1 MTAIAVMMATT
12 DPVTSI
18 PVHRSTLK
26 ILQRI
31 KNSAETWDEFLFELT
46 DDFLS
51 PSLRA
56 ELDERLKR
64 ESVISGTE
72 AKRQFEERRKGASAT
87 R

>member
-1 MTAIAVMMATT
+1 MTKSQMMATA

-31 KNSAETWDEFLFELT
+31 KNSAETWDEFLYELT
-46 DDFLS
+46 DDYIS
-51 PSLRA
+51 PALRA

-64 ESVISGTE
+64 DSVISGAE
-72 AKRQFEERRKGASAT
+72 ARRQFEERRKGARAS

>member
-1 MTAIAVMMATT
+1 MVMMAAS
-12 DPVTSI
+12 DPITSI

-31 KNSAETWDEFLFELT
+31 KNSAETWDEFLLELS
-46 DDFLS
+46 DDFIS
-51 PSLRA
+51 PSLRV

-64 ESVISGTE
+64 ETVISGAE
-72 AKRQFEERRKGASAT
+72 AKRQFEERRKSASAT